1 MSKRS
6 FRIALAVVIGSVVLV
21 LAIGGYFVHRAFAY
35 PEERH
40 AGSGKEVEVEIKSGM
55 SFPAVASL
63 LANKHIINRPTWFR
77 LYAMWEGDTTNI
89 KPGKYVIKDN
99 LTPKEV
105 LKVIITGVKELTV
118 KVTLPEGKNML
129 EYFELIAKACPQ
141 GMAESAQKACPHV
154 ATARELEDIGRD
166 KDFLA
171 AHAIAGDSVEG
182 YLFPDTYEF
191 RVGEKPRR
199 VVEKLIERHQ
209 EVWHDVTSA
218 NPKDLARLKDKLK
231 WTDREILTMASIVE
245 KEAVDPKERPRIAQV
260 FINRLTRDDFKSHR
274 LETDPTIRYGCL
286 VPEKKTAACVA
297 WNEPCAKQN
306 LPPGCD
312 RLHRAQLDDD
322 DNVYN
327 TYRHA
332 GLPPGPI
339 SNPGRSSIAAV
350 ISPDGSDY
358 LYFVA
363 KNERE
368 HVFSKTF
375 DEHKRNVDKYMK

>member
-1 MSKRS
+1 
-6 FRIALAVVIGSVVLV
+6 VLV

-40 AGSGKEVEVEIKSGM
+40 AGSGKEVEVEIKTGM

-63 LANKHIINRPTWFR
+63 LAKDHVIARPTWFR
-77 LYAMWEGDTTNI
+77 LYAMWEGDTTNV

-105 LKVIITGVKELTV
+105 LQVIITGVKELTV

-141 GMAESAQKACPHV
+141 GMTQTAQKACPHV
-154 ATARELEDIGRD
+154 ATARELEDVGRD

-199 VVEKLIERHQ
+199 VIEKMIERHQ
-209 EVWHDVTSA
+209 EVWHDVTAA
-218 NPKDLARLKDKLK
+218 NPKDLAKLKDKLK
-231 WTDREILTMASIVE
+231 WSDREVLTLASIVE

-260 FINRLTRDDFKSHR
+260 FINRLTKDDFKSHR

-286 VPEKKTAACVA
+286 VPEKKTAACIA